1 MKENQEDTELQ
12 DILID
17 VDNTKINK
25 NEEEENDNILLS
37 SKIYI
42 NDFISKEESDIIT
55 ADISLLKEIGY
66 DQKVINKVYI
76 FLSPPNIETA
86 IDIMTPIKG
95 IYHHDFYENIYQ
107 SKKNN
112 KNLCF
117 ICNQP
122 KNRHIN
128 STPDGSDEIF
138 NNNIINENNKNIIQK
153 YSLKDNN
160 MCIVCYEEVEK
171 NQNKFN
177 SLSCGHL
184 CCNQCWI
191 NYLKTKIT
199 EAKVENI
206 KCVGCKCNQ
215 KTKITEAK
223 VENIKCVGC
232 KCNQLLSEEFILN
245 YIKQDN
251 ILLNKYEKFKL
262 RADIL
267 NDPNKRQCPE
277 KNCDKYLKMSK
288 HKFVKCE
295 NGHKYCFECLRPWHE
310 DESCEKSLEKDFL
323 NWKKNKNLK
332 RCPKCKIYTEKNE
345 GCNHMTCSNCKF
357 EWCWLCE
364 EQYMYGHYNQGKCK
378 GFQFSRANNFEE
390 ANRISN
396 NANIEHQLERCRNII
411 CEAIVRTI
419 IKTLLIMLCEFLL
432 KSK

>member
-76 FLSPPNIETA
+76 FLSPLNIETA

-138 NNNIINENNKNIIQK
+138 NNIINENNKNIIQ
-153 YSLKDNN
+153 LKDNN

-184 CCNQCWI
+184 CYNQCLI
-191 NYLKTKIT
+191 N
-199 EAKVENI
+199 
-206 KCVGCKCNQ
+206 
-215 KTKITEAK
+215 
-223 VENIKCVGC
+223 
-232 KCNQLLSEEFILN
+232 
-245 YIKQDN
+245 
-251 ILLNKYEKFKL
+251 
-262 RADIL
+262 
-267 NDPNKRQCPE
+267 
-277 KNCDKYLKMSK
+277 
-288 HKFVKCE
+288 
-295 NGHKYCFECLRPWHE
+295 
-310 DESCEKSLEKDFL
+310 
-323 NWKKNKNLK
+323 
-332 RCPKCKIYTEKNE
+332 
-345 GCNHMTCSNCKF
+345 
-357 EWCWLCE
+357 
-364 EQYMYGHYNQGKCK
+364 
-378 GFQFSRANNFEE
+378 
-390 ANRISN
+390 
-396 NANIEHQLERCRNII
+396 
-411 CEAIVRTI
+411 
-419 IKTLLIMLCEFLL
+419 
-432 KSK
+432 